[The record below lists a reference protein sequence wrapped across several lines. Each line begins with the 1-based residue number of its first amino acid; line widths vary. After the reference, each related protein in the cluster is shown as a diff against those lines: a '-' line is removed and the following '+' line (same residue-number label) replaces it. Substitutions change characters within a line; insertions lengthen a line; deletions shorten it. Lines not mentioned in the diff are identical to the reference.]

1 MHLIG
6 AFKFLNFASEMSS
19 ADVADRKSAAL
30 QELKPPLHFTSTYH
44 NPIDR
49 HWPVIC
55 ELWKSIDRYWPLLT
69 TPRTYHAIGVL
80 ISFRYR
86 TSAGAI
92 GVVNHGKNDNDSSY
106 YVHMC
111 EDYAALSTRLA
122 LWRCDAVET
131 EHAHALL
138 IFIRKL
144 ITTKQISFLQRLP
157 L

>member
-1 MHLIG
+1 MG
-6 AFKFLNFASEMSS
+6 
-19 ADVADRKSAAL
+19 
-30 QELKPPLHFTSTYH
+30 TYH

-86 TSAGAI
+86 TSDGAI

-111 EDYAALSTRLA
+111 EDYAALRRGLIGAICAIRNAIFFARFRFPDRIRPVLHITLRCNADCSYRAAWACCSEQTVIWNKSSRWIGSTTINANLA
-122 LWRCDAVET
+122 
-131 EHAHALL
+131 
-138 IFIRKL
+138 K
-144 ITTKQISFLQRLP
+144 
-157 L
+157 